1 MRDEIAKA
9 HELAAL
15 LDNEWAM
22 LLPESR
28 RETVSEIARL
38 LCIAVKHQQPIRSKR
53 LLAAGFTPRPR
64 LPSDE

>member
-9 HELAAL
+9 HELAER
-15 LDNEWAM
+15 LDKEWAM

-28 RETVSEIARL
+28 RETVAEIARL
-38 LCIAVKHQQPIRSKR
+38 LCIAVKHQQPSRAKR